1 MVKRSHDL
9 VGKVPPSLVVYI
21 LITCSDI
28 LHLLNRLIQVNTGSM
43 YSFHVLKIK
52 SNQITK
58 GPKGTLGDGCLWYS
72 LFMYCDSLTK
82 SVTKK
87 AAEVFNFV

>member
-52 SNQITK
+52 SNRIAK
-58 GPKGTLGDGCLWYS
+58 GPKGTLGD
-72 LFMYCDSLTK
+72 LFILFIYLLFILS
-82 SVTKK
+82 
-87 AAEVFNFV
+87 

>member
-1 MVKRSHDL
+1 
-9 VGKVPPSLVVYI
+9 
-21 LITCSDI
+21 
-28 LHLLNRLIQVNTGSM
+28 M